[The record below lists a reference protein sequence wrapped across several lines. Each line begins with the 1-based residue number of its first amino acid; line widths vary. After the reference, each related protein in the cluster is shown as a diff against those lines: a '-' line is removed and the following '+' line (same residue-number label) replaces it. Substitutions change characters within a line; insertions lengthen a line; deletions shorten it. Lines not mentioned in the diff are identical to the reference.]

1 MLEQFSFL
9 IVAPYACID
18 EVYSSNTMLG
28 IRGLY
33 PSDDTYVR
41 PKFW

>member
-1 MLEQFSFL
+1 MVRTVFFS
-9 IVAPYACID
+9 IRSAVCMYD

-28 IRGLY
+28 IRDLY

-41 PKFW
+41 P